1 MYHDVYSREASESGF
16 QNATAM
22 KYKVS
27 TEAFEQQVAAVRHWL
42 DSQGEKAEQVLFTF
56 DDGGNS
62 FLNVIPA
69 ILEKYGFQGVF
80 FIATQFIGS
89 PGFLSRDDIRSL
101 ARRGHIIGSHSHTH
115 PQRMSRLSNAQ
126 LSEEWS
132 QSARI
137 LSEITGAPVTH
148 ASVPNGYDSEAV
160 IRKME
165 ECGYTSIY
173 TSTPTTRLKHRN
185 AATVYGRYAITDACS
200 ADDVMRLVSS
210 PTYRLLLSART
221 AVMGV
226 AKYLLGENYLKIRKK
241 LLGTR

>member
-1 MYHDVYSREASESGF
+1 
-16 QNATAM
+16 
-22 KYKVS
+22 
-27 TEAFEQQVAAVRHWL
+27 
-42 DSQGEKAEQVLFTF
+42 
-56 DDGGNS
+56 
-62 FLNVIPA
+62 
-69 ILEKYGFQGVF
+69 
-80 FIATQFIGS
+80 
-89 PGFLSRDDIRSL
+89 
-101 ARRGHIIGSHSHTH
+101 
-115 PQRMSRLSNAQ
+115 MSRLSNAQ

-137 LSEITGAPVTH
+137 LTEITGAPVTH

-210 PTYRLLLSART
+210 STYRLLLSART
-221 AVMGV
+221 AVLGV